1 VNFSD
6 MHCSPRPAP
15 GERIPV
21 WFTGKFTPRLVRRV
35 VALGD
40 GWMPYTAYGM
50 TLAEKAAAATELR
63 LAFAAAGR
71 DPAELQLADTI
82 FPVEG
87 SITRSLEQVPAIA
100 AAGFNIIRVPLR
112 RFLKSP
118 DDIPAARRSRAA
130 SRSGQAR

>member
-1 VNFSD
+1 
-6 MHCSPRPAP
+6 
-15 GERIPV
+15 
-21 WFTGKFTPRLVRRV
+21 V

-40 GWMPYTAYGM
+40 GWMPYAAYGM
-50 TLAEKAAAATELR
+50 TLTEKAAAATELR

-82 FPVEG
+82 VPVEG

-118 DDIPAARRSRAA
+118 DDIPAAIEEIAGRFSERAREA
-130 SRSGQAR
+130 SRQEPEKT